1 MRIKVLLAALAA
13 LVLATNVAGSAHA
26 GTQDASPTV
35 ASAASD
41 PYRGVVIASGLTP
54 AGRAGV
60 RATEPPSCYTHFAPP
75 YPNGVT
81 SLAHYYRN
89 CNGFCALRVRWL
101 PTHLGDDRLA
111 DPVSL
116 LPRRLLEDLALSGVD
131 RGRHLRHVRLLRP
144 PGSAIPIRGRRA
156 GHAGPDLVAGWRTP
170 SGIELAPCPA
180 RSIGLKVQKL
190 RFGT

>member
-89 CNGFCALRVRWL
+89 CNGFALYAFGGFQL
-101 PTHLGDDRLA
+101 TSGTI
-111 DPVSL
+111 VSL
-116 LPRRLLEDLALSGVD
+116 TPCLYF
-131 RGRHLRHVRLLRP
+131 
-144 PGSAIPIRGRRA
+144 
-156 GHAGPDLVAGWRTP
+156 PDGYWR
-170 SGIELAPCPA
+170 IWLYQE
-180 RSIGLKVQKL
+180 SIGGVTY
-190 RFGT
+190 GTFVC